1 MSWAK
6 IDDRANEHRKQLAA
20 GPEACWLWACGLMY
34 ANRQPARDG
43 FIPEAMLGM
52 LFPFKNPKKLAEK
65 LVEAELW
72 HRVTGGYQIH
82 EFESWNQGARQTTD
96 EERAKGRARAAKSY
110 EQRRAKKPDSS
121 GEDSSGSSPEEE
133 PKNDGS
139 SEPRAHTR
147 VGSSPPTAQ
156 IPTPAA
162 STAPKPPEAAAAD
175 EEAIEAKA
183 KRVYENPHLADFSE
197 APQTWPALVAFANDA
212 HAALRLA
219 APDLGHYATDAAV
232 RVLVE
237 LFATTNAEKRSV
249 VLKQLPV
256 DPWCNDRERRRL
268 GVALLRP
275 QVVRGLLASATES
288 KPVPRRV
295 PAPEPRPIGPILD
308 APPPD
313 LVEQLTPRRPPP
325 VPVRSREEQL
335 AALREEAAKEAAGG

>member
-1 MSWAK
+1 VSWAK

-20 GPEACWLWACGLMY
+20 GAEACWLWACGLMY

-72 HRVTGGYQIH
+72 HRATGGYQIH

-96 EERAKGRARAAKSY
+96 EVRAKGRARAAKSY

-121 GEDSSGSSPEEE
+121 GEDSSDSSPEED
-133 PKNDGS
+133 PKNGGS
-139 SEPRAHTR
+139 SEPRARTR
-147 VGSSPPTAQ
+147 VGSSPPTAP
-156 IPTPAA
+156 IPTATPP
-162 STAPKPPEAAAAD
+162 TAPKPPEAA
-175 EEAIEAKA
+175 EAIEEAKA
-183 KRVYENPHLADFSE
+183 KRVYEEPHLADFSE
-197 APQTWPALVAFANDA
+197 SPHTWPGLVAFANEA
-212 HAALRLA
+212 HAALNLA
-219 APDLGHYATDAAV
+219 PPKLGHYATDAAV

-237 LFATTNAEKRSV
+237 LFATTSGAERAT
-249 VLKQLPV
+249 VLKQLAV
-256 DPWCNDRERRRL
+256 DTWCNDRERRRL
-268 GVALLRP
+268 GAALLRP
-275 QVVRGLLASATES
+275 QVVRGLLAAAAERQ
-288 KPVPRRV
+288 PGPRRA
-295 PAPEPRPIGPILD
+295 PAPEPRPMGPILD

-313 LVEQLTPRRPPP
+313 LVQLTPRRPPP